1 MSYRH
6 RILAAVIATLTLS
19 AATLAEVSLPA
30 GFGIETVAGPE
41 VVSEPMEMAFAPDG
55 AAWVTGRAGQIW
67 RIDTTTRAAQAVGS
81 VPTDMSGDRGM
92 HGIAFH
98 PDFPRIPHV
107 FLAYHLTNA
116 PKDKYVARVSRWTVI
131 GSGAASR
138 IDPGSE

>member
-19 AATLAEVSLPA
+19 SAALAEVSLPA

-55 AAWVTGRAGQIW
+55 AAWVTGRTGQLW
-67 RIDTTTRAAQAVGS
+67 RIDTSTRAAQSVGS
-81 VPTDMSGDRGM
+81 VATEVSGDRGL

-98 PDFPRIPHV
+98 PDFPRTPHV
-107 FLAYHLTNA
+107 FLA
-116 PKDKYVARVSRWTVI
+116 
-131 GSGAASR
+131 
-138 IDPGSE
+138 